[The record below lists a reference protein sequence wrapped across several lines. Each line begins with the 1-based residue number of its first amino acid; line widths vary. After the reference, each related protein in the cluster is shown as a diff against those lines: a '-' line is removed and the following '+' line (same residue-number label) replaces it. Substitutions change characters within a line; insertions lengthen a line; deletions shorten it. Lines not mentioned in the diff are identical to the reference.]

1 MREMSARTSYSIVR
15 LVFRPYT
22 HIWQTICTSVLLR
35 TSSRVSP
42 AFILHKYSSPS
53 FGSQHIDY
61 KWHPSKRLTFDAFG
75 YASHSWKQLSILY
88 IYFHCEYRFWIT
100 FILAHM
106 LYSLV
111 RVTRRDKKGPHSS
124 IATWKT
130 ITSFE

>member
-75 YASHSWKQLSILY
+75 YASHSWRNNFLSFI
-88 IYFHCEYRFWIT
+88 FT
-100 FILAHM
+100 FIVNIGFESPLF
-106 LYSLV
+106 LPTCYTPWSV
-111 RVTRRDKKGPHSS
+111 FQDGIKKVH
-124 IATWKT
+124 IQVLLLEKQ
-130 ITSFE
+130 